1 MKRMWNECETKW
13 NEMKRNET
21 NVKQNESKW
30 NEMKWNKTKWN
41 EMKRMWNKMKQNE
54 TKWNKMKQMGNEYET
69 KWNKMKQNET
79 NVKRNEKKW
88 NECERKWNKMKRNKT
103 NVKQIETK
111 WNECKHP
118 SPKFFFIF
126 GKTRPS
132 FLHPPFDWGSN
143 NQNIKRAIYSVGGVL
158 RNVPNFKLLYL
169 DIKQDYWRVTQSR
182 FLLFSSPKPLKFR
195 FSA

>member
-1 MKRMWNECETKW
+1 MKWNKCEMKWNETNVKRNETKWNECETKW
-13 NEMKRNET
+13 IQMKRNET
-21 NVKQNESKW
+21 KW
-30 NEMKWNKTKWN
+30 NEC
-41 EMKRMWNKMKQNE
+41 
-54 TKWNKMKQMGNEYET
+54 ET

-79 NVKRNEKKW
+79 NVKRMWNEMKKNETNVKGNETKW
-88 NECERKWNKMKRNKT
+88 NEMKRMWNKMKRNET
-103 NVKQIETK
+103 NVNTPPL
-111 WNECKHP
+111 N
-118 SPKFFFIF
+118 FFFIF

-143 NQNIKRAIYSVGGVL
+143 NQNIKRAIYSVGGFF

-182 FLLFSSPKPLKFR
+182 FLPFSSPKPLKLR